1 MIEDDGAEKHDESDE
16 EQAIGCW
23 KGVNPNLGTSIELKT
38 GQKLMP
44 ILMITPL

>member
-1 MIEDDGAEKHDESDE
+1 MEDDGAKKHDESDE
-16 EQAIGCW
+16 EQTMRYW
-23 KGVNPNLGTSIELKT
+23 RGVKHELGTSIKLKT